1 MCCPSA
7 VEGAEVDS
15 STSVHHL
22 LRQWIRLCH
31 GAIAVALAAACTHH
45 PSPPAVDPATLPA
58 LPRSSLAAVILH
70 RSALGLTD
78 DQVRE
83 LEQIDQRRESE
94 DAAARADLAAK
105 AKSANASP
113 NNGGSGTTAPTGT
126 PAGGPSGSGMGGGR
140 MGGMRGG
147 RMGGRGFRATD
158 NSGPSTGQRAARLE
172 DRIDDDDTKAYLDGE
187 AVLTEP
193 QREQAREIA
202 SDYRA
207 QIYDRRE
214 LLKQRAS
221 GK

>member
-1 MCCPSA
+1 
-7 VEGAEVDS
+7 
-15 STSVHHL
+15 VHH
-22 LRQWIRLCH
+22 RRRKWIGLGR
-31 GAIAVALAAACTHH
+31 GATAIVVALAVACTHH
-45 PSPPAVDPATLPA
+45 PTQAPVDPATLPP

-70 RSALGLTD
+70 RSELGLTD

-83 LEQIDQRRESE
+83 LEQIDQRREAE
-94 DAAARADLAAK
+94 DAAARADLAPK
-105 AKSANASP
+105 AKSATASP
-113 NNGGSGTTAPTGT
+113 NSGSGTGNAATTTPSGA

-147 RMGGRGFRATD
+147 RMGGRGFRAPD
-158 NSGPSTGQRAARLE
+158 NNGARSGQRAAKLE
-172 DRIDDDDTKAYLDGE
+172 DRLEDDDTKAYLDGE
-187 AVLTEP
+187 EVLTEP

-214 LLKQRAS
+214 LLKQKAN

>member
-1 MCCPSA
+1 M
-7 VEGAEVDS
+7 
-15 STSVHHL
+15 H
-22 LRQWIRLCH
+22 RRRRKWICLER
-31 GAIAVALAAACTHH
+31 GAIAIGVALMVACTHH
-45 PSPPAVDPATLPA
+45 PTPAPVDPATLPP

-70 RSALGLTD
+70 RSELGLTD

-83 LEQIDQRRESE
+83 LEQIDQRREAE
-94 DAAARADLAAK
+94 DAAARAALAPK
-105 AKSANASP
+105 AKSATASP
-113 NNGGSGTTAPTGT
+113 NSGGGTGNAASGGTTAPSGA

-147 RMGGRGFRATD
+147 RMGGRGLRAPD
-158 NSGPSTGQRAARLE
+158 NNGPSSGQRAARLE
-172 DRIDDDDTKAYLDGE
+172 DRLEDDDTKAYLDGE
-187 AVLTEP
+187 ELLTEP

-214 LLKQRAS
+214 LLKQKAD